1 MFGTDPK
8 SLMNHLIDKDNG
20 GHFDS
25 ISNKV
30 RIISLVNLDSLF
42 TSIANRMNDLTGY
55 KIRRKWYVCM
65 QGNACDLC
73 GNGQIMLIDLLN
85 NKVNY
90 EHIRLSLPHE
100 FNHQILIAAKS
111 SDTLAMSGFGAF
123 INEGMAEYVKYIFW
137 EKAYSLQQ
145 VMGYT
150 NDEYRW
156 CTENESKILNDSQ
169 KLYLSR
175 NWEEVKKYLLA
186 DSKLYDDGPSRLG
199 YFVGFRICQKYV
211 SKYGKDA
218 WKDFYKLPFIEII
231 NRLL

>member
-1 MFGTDPK
+1 MKHF
-8 SLMNHLIDKDNG
+8 IDEENEVN
-20 GHFDS
+20 FDS
-25 ISNKV
+25 MSKNVRSIS
-30 RIISLVNLDSLF
+30 SANLDSLF
-42 TSIANRMNDLTGY
+42 TSIATKMNNLTGY
-55 KIRRKWYVCM
+55 KIRGKWYICM
-65 QGNACDLC
+65 LGNNMCDLC

-123 INEGMAEYVKYIFW
+123 MNEGMAEYIKYIFW
-137 EKAYSLQQ
+137 EKFYSPQQ
-145 VMGYT
+145 VLGYSD
-150 NDEYRW
+150 NEYRW
-156 CTENESKILNDSQ
+156 CIENEDKIKNDAQ

-175 NWEEVKKYLLA
+175 NWEEIKKYLLA
-186 DSKLYDDGPSRLG
+186 DSKVYDDGPSRLG

-231 NRLL
+231 NRL